1 MQKHREAL
9 KARFLRMKEKVTQHK
24 ILLQNFSYL
33 SLLQLFNVLLP
44 LLIYPFL
51 IRALGK
57 DVFGLVVYAQAV
69 ASYFL
74 ILVSFGFNTSATR
87 SVSLHRNDKV
97 ALGGIISTVL
107 QSKVLL
113 LVLSMFLLAVLWY
126 FVPIIHSNSWLFF
139 LSMWVCVYDA
149 MFPIWYFQGTEKM
162 KYITWITLSSRLL
175 FMGLMFLFIHTPTD
189 YLLVPIFNGIG
200 AVLAG
205 LLSLYVVFGRH
216 KNTFRL
222 QSINALRMSFVEA
235 WTFFISQLFVNLYVN
250 TNKLIIGT
258 FLGMTELS
266 YFDLA
271 EKIRNVMKTPQ
282 GILSQSLFPKLSR
295 EKNVHFIRKSFW
307 LSLLFNLLLFALVY
321 CLTTPIILLLGGTT
335 LLPAEPI
342 VRILMITIPII
353 GLSDVLGIQTLV
365 SFGYDA
371 AFRRINVL
379 TAIFYLALIG
389 LLILLG
395 WVSLESV
402 SFVVVASEVVCLLG
416 LSYYIRKYGLHQG
429 IFYHSKSV

>member
-1 MQKHREAL
+1 M
-9 KARFLRMKEKVTQHK
+9 
-24 ILLQNFSYL
+24 LLQNVSYL

-126 FVPIIHSNSWLFF
+126 FVPIIHSYSWLFF

-149 MFPIWYFQGTEKM
+149 MFPIWYFQGVEQM
-162 KYITWITLSSRLL
+162 KYITWITLISRLL
-175 FMGLMFLFIHTPTD
+175 FMGLMFLFIHTPSD

-205 LLSLYVVFGRH
+205 LISLYVVFGRH
-216 KNTFRL
+216 KNSFRL
-222 QSINALRMSFVEA
+222 QSINALRKSFVES
-235 WTFFISQLFVNLYVN
+235 WTFFISNLFINLYVN

-258 FLGMTELS
+258 FLCMTELS

-307 LSLLFNLLLFALVY
+307 LSLMFNLLLFAIVFILAR
-321 CLTTPIILLLGGTT
+321 PIIMLLGGTA
-335 LLPAEPI
+335 LLPAQPI
-342 VRILMITIPII
+342 VRILLLTIPII
-353 GLSDVLGIQTLV
+353 AMSDVLGIQTLV
-365 SFGYDA
+365 SFGFDA
-371 AFRRINVL
+371 AFRRVNVL
-379 TAIFYLALIG
+379 TALVYLALIG
-389 LLILLG
+389 LLVMLG
-395 WVSLESV
+395 GVTLESV
-402 SFVVVASEVVCLLG
+402 SYVVVVSEVACLLG
-416 LSYYIRKYGLHQG
+416 LWYFVRKYGLHQG
-429 IFYHSKSV
+429 LFNKPQMD